1 MPAKVVVDYSEKYGD
16 EGFIDGLWGT
26 VADQLDE
33 TSYDDRLDADDD
45 LEKGC
50 IKFPQ
55 NKLYGRES
63 NLGLLRGLYSDII
76 QERKSKGSSASASSR
91 IVFVG
96 GYSGVGKSAVVADL
110 VRQLKEDYNHGGKV
124 VVCAWGKYS
133 KLQSAAAPFS
143 AISDAL
149 EQLVVVLTK
158 DEYID
163 ILKNLRKKLC
173 DDDVRM
179 AMTGT
184 FPSVAPLFGPAESD
198 PATKIATS
206 MSQIR
211 EAFKEF
217 MCCVCTCLQ
226 LPLIWSLD
234 DLQWSDEASLELLK
248 DVLSNK
254 EPNNM
259 LFIGA
264 YRSNEINENHSF
276 HQLMN
281 EVEKVRGKDAARD
294 NMPVSRM
301 DLFGLCLD
309 DIGEFLSDTLG
320 KDSPSEVATLTE
332 VIFKKTLG
340 NIFFV
345 KQALEELVRKNA
357 VFYDTIMFSWE
368 YNVST
373 VQLDNYIYDDVI
385 DVIKSK
391 ITGLPTEVRMLVV
404 IMSFIPNNANMS
416 LMKTLLEGEG
426 VRTTKVEKLISVAI
440 NNGIILHL
448 SEVDRYA
455 FAHDKIREAS
465 YDIIPKGKQR
475 DELLVRISNV
485 LIDLANADKA
495 NTEWALFVA
504 ADHLNS
510 VVPELVPRMELARLN
525 FRVAKINL
533 AKGATLGANV
543 NLNDCLTC
551 LNHSGE
557 KWKDYDF
564 TLNLF
569 NELIASEF
577 TVGKF
582 ELAYVHLQDVLEN
595 ANSLDDKF
603 TAYSYKIKTFAEG
616 ENRDY
621 NKGVVV
627 GLQICKMYG
636 TTLPNSPKRTDLI
649 KASVKLETELRNRPL
664 TVLSKLPRTEVS
676 TVFGLLKDVQHY
688 AVLEGNNDLAA
699 LITKKAIRLSLQK
712 NFLSKDMVPI
722 LASHVNVLVKGLA
735 KDISKAKLAYAYAN
749 AAEKTSEVFR
759 EDKGLYYQVQM
770 ELHGGIYPLLRPHRE
785 SMEPTIDAH
794 RSLLNAGKIDFGI
807 GSGIG
812 YAHMW
817 LCAGLPLNS
826 PLLKPKLLL
835 YEEAAIRLQRPTFQI
850 SFSSVRQLVLNLQKS
865 PANPTELKGDAF
877 DEESVLGTLEG
888 NSLRTSRRDTSTLR
902 LFLALIFLDKGCMV
916 EMLGMLS
923 NFAKPDVL
931 TSRTYLRFLVIG
943 LAGFEMGREN
953 KDRSL
958 IKLATKC
965 LAYFKTLAKIGS
977 LSATPIYYFIKA
989 VSSPSRSSYDKAISL
1004 CREARLIHFEAM
1016 ACERC
1021 GLFLEGKKH
1030 IDAANEYITTAFWL
1044 YSDWGA
1050 TSKKSS
1056 MVQKYSF
1063 LKGSS
1068 RGSHTAQS

>member
-1 MPAKVVVDYSEKYGD
+1 VVDYSRRNFDG
-16 EGFIDGLWGT
+16 GFVKGCWGT
-26 VADQLDE
+26 VTDQNDE
-33 TSYDDRLDADDD
+33 TYFDERSDAEDD
-45 LEKGC
+45 LEKGR

-55 NKLYGRES
+55 NKLYGREHE
-63 NLGLLRGLYSDII
+63 LGLLRDLYDDII
-76 QERKSKGSSASASSR
+76 QEPRSKNSSSSSSKASR

-264 YRSNEINENHSF
+264 YRSNEVNEDHSF
-276 HQLMN
+276 HQFMN
-281 EVEKVRGKDAARD
+281 EIEKARGKDATEDKR
-294 NMPVSRM
+294 PVSRM
-301 DLFGLCLD
+301 NVCDLSPD
-309 DIGEFLSDTLG
+309 DIGEFIADTLG

-332 VIFKKTLG
+332 VVFKKTIG

-357 VFYDTIMFSWE
+357 LFYDMILFSWQ
-368 YNVST
+368 YNVSK
-373 VQLDNYIYDDVI
+373 VQLDNYLSDDVI
-385 DVIKSK
+385 DLIKSK
-391 ITGLPTEVRMLVV
+391 INGLPTEIKMLVV
-404 IMSFIPNNANMS
+404 IMSFIPNNADLS
-416 LMKTLLEGEG
+416 TIRTLLEGEG
-426 VRTTKVEKLISVAI
+426 VDGTKVEKLISVAI
-440 NNGIILHL
+440 ENVLILHL
-448 SEVDRYA
+448 AETGNYA
-455 FAHDKIREAS
+455 FVHDKIREAS
-465 YDIIPKGKQR
+465 YGIIPEGKLR
-475 DELLVRISNV
+475 DELLVRISNA
-485 LIDLANADKA
+485 LFDMASADKA
-495 NTEWALFVA
+495 NSEWALFVS

-510 VVPELVPRMELARLN
+510 VAPELVPRIKLARLN
-525 FRVAKINL
+525 LRVAKMNL
-533 AKGATLGANV
+533 AKGATLNANA
-543 NLNDCLTC
+543 NLNAGLKC
-551 LNHSGE
+551 LNDSGE
-557 KWKDYDF
+557 KWKEYKF
-564 TLNLF
+564 TLCLL
-569 NELIASEF
+569 NELIKSEYAIGKYDLAS
-577 TVGKF
+577 
-582 ELAYVHLQDVLEN
+582 AHAQDVLEN
-595 ANSLDDKF
+595 STSRDEKF
-603 TAYSYKIKTFAEG
+603 TAYFYKIKTIGEG
-616 ENRDY
+616 EKRDY
-621 NKGVVV
+621 NNGVLE
-627 GLQICKMYG
+627 GLNIYKVYG
-636 TTLPNSPKRTDLI
+636 INIPNSPKGIDLL
-649 KASVKLETELRNRPL
+649 KENVRLKMVLRKRPL
-664 TVLSKLPRTEVS
+664 NMLSELPRSEVS
-676 TVFGLLKDVQHY
+676 TVCKLFHIIAQY
-688 AVLEGNNDLAA
+688 ATFTKNQELAA
-699 LITKKAIRLSLQK
+699 LITKRGIRLSLQK
-712 NFLSKDMVPI
+712 GVVSQDIVRLLLLENVNRIAKSLSR
-722 LASHVNVLVKGLA
+722 A
-735 KDISKAKLAYAYAN
+735 KQAFAYGC
-749 AAEKTSEVFR
+749 AAEKVSELFR
-759 EDKGLYYQVQM
+759 DDRSFYHEVQVLLY
-770 ELHGGIYPLLRPHRE
+770 GGTFPLLRPSRDCL
-785 SMEPTIDAH
+785 EPLGDAFKP
-794 RSLLNAGKIDFGI
+794 LLNAGNVDYAL

-812 YAHMW
+812 FAMAW
-817 LCAGLPLNS
+817 LCAGVPLNC

-835 YEEAAIRLQRPTFQI
+835 YEEAANRFQRPTFEW
-850 SFSSVRQLVLNLQKS
+850 SVSSVRQLVLNLQKS
-865 PANPTELKGDAF
+865 PTNPTELKGDAF
-877 DEESVLGTLEG
+877 DEGSVLSTLDG
-888 NSLRTSRRDTSTLR
+888 NSRSMTLRDTSTLR